1 MDNLISVNYDADQPC
16 VSARDLHQQLNI
28 RTQYTKWFE
37 RMKEYGF
44 TENED
49 FKAVSLL

>member
-28 RTQYTKWFE
+28 RTQLIQSGL
-37 RMKEYGF
+37 KE
-44 TENED
+44 
-49 FKAVSLL
+49 